1 MRTLN
6 KAKEL
11 ADGLLIYA
19 TTIEDEKQKQ
29 NYIDYVSKL
38 GQLRFRE
45 TMVKDSRDIHFV
57 TQSDFDKNLD
67 LFNCQ
72 NGTLNLK
79 TFDFTPHNADDLLSK
94 ISNVIYEPFAKSEE
108 WEKFINEVM
117 QGDTDKTEYLQKI
130 LGYLTTQILEITL
143 KKYFNHI
150 IARIIVLL

>member
-11 ADGLLIYA
+11 ADSLLIYA
-19 TTIEDEKQKQ
+19 TTIQDENVKK
-29 NYIDYVSKL
+29 NFLDYASKL

-79 TFDFTPHNADDLLSK
+79 TFEFAPHNPDDLLSK
-94 ISNVIYEPFAKSEE
+94 IGNVVYEPSAKSEE
-108 WEKFINEVM
+108 WEKFIDEVM
-117 QGDTDKTEYLQKI
+117 QGDTEKNRVSAKDFRLC
-130 LGYLTTQILEITL
+130 L
-143 KKYFNHI
+143 NC
-150 IARIIVLL
+150 